1 MTPPPDIAALQP
13 GDELPLREFRP
24 DIVQMFFYNA
34 ALWNA
39 HRIHFDHAYATQ
51 VEGLPGLVIAGP
63 LLGDYLAQVV
73 LEWLGDAGRLVSIE
87 YSNRRVSYVGETLR
101 ATGRV
106 RSCDRQKREATLEL
120 CILNEAGEVT
130 TPGSAV
136 VRFTEG

>member
-1 MTPPPDIAALQP
+1 MTTQPDINALRA
-13 GDELPLREFRP
+13 GDALPVRELRP

-39 HRIHFDHAYATQ
+39 HKIHFDRAYATG
-51 VEGLPGLVIAGP
+51 VEGLPGLVIPGP
-63 LLGDYLAQVV
+63 LLGDYLTQVA
-73 LEWLGDAGRLVSIE
+73 LEWLGDTGRLVSIE

-106 RSCDRQKREATLEL
+106 KAVDREKREAALEL
-120 CILNEAGEVT
+120 FVLDEANEVT

-136 VRFTEG
+136 VRFAAG

>member
-1 MTPPPDIAALQP
+1 MTAPADIDALQV
-13 GDELPLREFRP
+13 GDALPVREFRP

-63 LLGDYLAQVV
+63 LLGDYLTQVA

-87 YSNRRVSYVGETLR
+87 YSNRRVSCVGETLR
-101 ATGRV
+101 ATGRIKAV
-106 RSCDRQKREATLEL
+106 DREKREAALEL
-120 CILNEAGEVT
+120 QILNEAGEVT
-130 TPGSAV
+130 TPGTAV
-136 VRFTEG
+136 VRFTGG